1 MKGQIM
7 AKLYPSWI
15 EIPVSNLER
24 AITFYRVVFD
34 LDEIPIYDDYPPSRI
49 AVLLPS
55 EKSIQNPGVSLVQS
69 PTHVPSR
76 HGVLIN
82 FHVGNHAALEKAV
95 SAAQANSGA
104 IAEPIED
111 MGDGVKYLVILD
123 CEGNSIAL
131 SSYEPLEG
139 QDG

>member
-1 MKGQIM
+1 M

-24 AITFYRVVFD
+24 AMTFYRAVFN
-34 LDEIPIYDDYPPSRI
+34 LDDIPVYEDYPPARI

-55 EKSIQNPGVSLVQS
+55 EKSVLNPGVSLVQS
-69 PTHVPSR
+69 PTHVPSK
-76 HGVLIN
+76 HGALIN

-95 SAAQANSGA
+95 EMALANSGS
-104 IAEPIED
+104 ISEPIVD

-123 CEGNSIAL
+123 SEGNSIAL
-131 SSYEPLEG
+131 SSYESI
-139 QDG
+139 DGVENPE

>member
-1 MKGQIM
+1 M

-24 AITFYRVVFD
+24 AMAFYRVVFD
-34 LDEIPIYDDYPPSRI
+34 LNEIPIYDDYPPARI

-55 EKSIQNPGVSLVQS
+55 EKGVQTPGVSLVQS
-69 PTHVPSR
+69 STHVPSR
-76 HGVLIN
+76 HGALIN

-95 SAAQANSGA
+95 AMAQANAGS
-104 IAEPIED
+104 IAEPIVD
-111 MGDGVKYLVILD
+111 IGDGVKYLVLLD

-131 SSYEPLEG
+131 SSYEPIDEEESPE
-139 QDG
+139 

>member
-1 MKGQIM
+1 M

-24 AITFYRVVFD
+24 AMTFYRAVFN
-34 LDEIPIYDDYPPSRI
+34 LDDIPVYEDYPPARI

-55 EKSIQNPGVSLVQS
+55 EKSVLNPGVSLVQS
-69 PTHVPSR
+69 PTHVPSK
-76 HGVLIN
+76 HGALIN

-95 SAAQANSGA
+95 EMALANSGS
-104 IAEPIED
+104 ISEPIVD

-123 CEGNSIAL
+123 SEGNSIAL
-131 SSYEPLEG
+131 SSYESI
-139 QDG
+139 DGEENPE